1 MKNEQVF
8 ARVEQKYGLSE
19 EQAAAFLELAGPYLK
34 PDARPEYTLR
44 NIYLDSPDD
53 RMIIRSLENLSIRK
67 NSGCGRTGNRVRKAR
82 CSWK

>member
-1 MKNEQVF
+1 MKNDQVF

-44 NIYLDSPDD
+44 NI
-53 RMIIRSLENLSIRK
+53 
-67 NSGCGRTGNRVRKAR
+67 
-82 CSWK
+82 